1 MRELAVFYCPK
12 CGHYAYYQ
20 TSRHP
25 QCPKC
30 CIQETMTM
38 VRMHYTEFMDM
49 SCEDRDKFLA
59 WEILKTNP
67 SLLKRMTEPHKQY
80 NSREV
85 IAEISSH
92 KAEDAI
98 ARKTVK
104 GFAVLLT
111 EPTTDDFR
119 HNGVKN

>member
-1 MRELAVFYCPK
+1 
-12 CGHYAYYQ
+12 
-20 TSRHP
+20 
-25 QCPKC
+25 
-30 CIQETMTM
+30 M

-85 IAEISSH
+85 IAEMNNVIMALDTENKILS
-92 KAEDAI
+92 D
-98 ARKTVK
+98 TVK
-104 GFAVLLT
+104 WMHDTIWEMMHENRMRSRGEAAAT
-111 EPTTDDFR
+111 SIS
-119 HNGVKN
+119 HNAEIKKD